1 MNFTE
6 SERRTLIQMCR
17 RVFSDKTRHIEHMN
31 NLIQRDDATE
41 EDIAWAKDFIERD
54 YNKMKEMNEIIRKLE
69 AK

>member
-6 SERRTLIQMCR
+6 TERRTLIQMCR
-17 RVFSDKTRHIEHMN
+17 RVFEDKTRHIEHMN
-31 NLIQRDDATE
+31 NLMQKDDATE

-54 YNKMKEMNEIIRKLE
+54 YQRMKEMNEIIRKLE